1 VGFRLGHKKR
11 IATEIS
17 YGEKADCQMN
27 FISGLVVK
35 GEKYKMCKS
44 TELKSMWPAL
54 KMCL

>member
-1 VGFRLGHKKR
+1 MGFRLGHKKR